1 MGPRTGKTALA
12 TGLCALLLVSVYAAL
27 FFGPV
32 ALAAHEI
39 HDVLAAIIG
48 HGADDRT
55 VAIVRDLR
63 LGRIVVS
70 ILCGAALALAGA
82 VFQSL
87 LRNPLA
93 DPFTLGIS
101 SGAACGAALAL
112 TLGWTGGETGQ
123 PMAPMAALIGA
134 FTALG
139 LVLSL
144 SRISGNFSRE
154 SLVLGGIV
162 VSTMLG
168 ALLTL
173 IKALNEES
181 VSAIVFWIMG
191 SFQGRSWS
199 QAGLMLPYLI
209 PGAVLVLTQA
219 RELDLLAL
227 GGEQAAQLGVA
238 VNRARIVLVV
248 GAGLLTAAAVSVS
261 GIIGFVGLVVP
272 HLVRLIAGGEAR
284 SLLVFSALGGGLLM
298 LWSDTLARSILDHG
312 AELPAGVVTALFGG
326 PFFCLLLA
334 SRGRRT

>member
-1 MGPRTGKTALA
+1 MAA
-12 TGLCALLLVSVYAAL
+12 GLCCLLLASMYAAL

-32 ALAAHEI
+32 PLSAQEI
-39 HDVLAAIIG
+39 HAALT
-48 HGADDRT
+48 GAASEDSVRT
-55 VAIVRDLR
+55 ATIVHDLR

-70 ILCGAALALAGA
+70 VLCGMALALAGA
-82 VFQSL
+82 VFQGL

-112 TLGWTGGETGQ
+112 TLGWAGSNALAV
-123 PMAPMAALIGA
+123 PALPLAALIGA
-134 FTALG
+134 FTALA

-144 SRISGNFSRE
+144 SRISGDFSRE
-154 SLVLGGIV
+154 SLILGGIV
-162 VSTMLG
+162 VSTVLA

-191 SFQGRSWS
+191 SFQGRTWE
-199 QAGLMLPYLI
+199 QARLMLPYLI
-209 PGAVLVLTQA
+209 PGFLLVLAQA

-238 VNRARIVLVV
+238 VTRARIVLVI

-272 HLVRLIAGGEAR
+272 HLIRLLAGGDAR
-284 SLLVFSALGGGLLM
+284 TVLVFSALGGGLLM

-326 PFFCLLLA
+326 PFFCLVMA
-334 SRGRRT
+334 RRGQRA

>member
-1 MGPRTGKTALA
+1 MAA
-12 TGLCALLLVSVYAAL
+12 GLCCLLLASVYAAL

-32 ALAAHEI
+32 PLSVQEI
-39 HDVLAAIIG
+39 HAALIG
-48 HGADDRT
+48 AASEDSART
-55 VAIVRDLR
+55 SVIVHDLR

-70 ILCGAALALAGA
+70 VLCGMALGLAGA
-82 VFQSL
+82 VFQAL

-112 TLGWTGGETGQ
+112 TLGWAGSNALAV
-123 PMAPMAALIGA
+123 PALPLAALIGA
-134 FTALG
+134 FTALA

-144 SRISGNFSRE
+144 SRISGDFSRE
-154 SLVLGGIV
+154 SLILGGIV
-162 VSTMLG
+162 VSTVLA

-191 SFQGRSWS
+191 SFQGRTWE
-199 QAGLMLPYLI
+199 QARLMLPYLI
-209 PGAVLVLTQA
+209 PGFLLVLAQA

-238 VNRARIVLVV
+238 VIRARTVLVI

-272 HLVRLIAGGEAR
+272 HLIR
-284 SLLVFSALGGGLLM
+284 LLVGGNARTVIIFSALGGGLLM

-312 AELPAGVVTALFGG
+312 AELPVGVVTALFGG
-326 PFFCLLLA
+326 PFFCLVMA
-334 SRGRRT
+334 RRGQRT